1 MADAQQRPINR
12 VIKLIISMSFFA
24 VASMWRAMRWLVGKP
39 AGPTWTILY
48 YHAIRNEQR
57 EAFADQMNVVG
68 RLATAVPLQEM
79 PAAARGKRYC
89 SITFDD
95 GFENTIQ
102 NAVPELAKRKL
113 PATIFV
119 TSGAMGSAADWWPES
134 SPEHKE
140 KIAAAQQIQSLPS
153 DLITIGSHT
162 LTHPKLPLLSETE
175 AKRELSESRMQLEK
189 LLQRRITLF
198 SFPYGE
204 FTPALLELCREA
216 GYERVYTSLPGN
228 ALCNPTAFAVGR
240 VSAEP
245 SDWPL
250 EFHLKVL
257 GAYAW
262 LPPAISIKRSLMR
275 FLPAKSMPLHERALQ
290 NPTA

>member
-1 MADAQQRPINR
+1 MADAQHRPVNR

-24 VASMWRAMRWLVGKP
+24 VASVWRSMRWLMGKS

-48 YHAIRNEQR
+48 YHAIRDEQR
-57 EAFADQMNVVG
+57 EAFADQMDVIG
-68 RLATAVPLQEM
+68 RLATAVPLQGL
-79 PAAARGKRYC
+79 PAPANRYC

-102 NAVPELAKRKL
+102 NAVPELVKRKL

-119 TSGAMGSAADWWPES
+119 TGGAMGSAAGWWPES
-134 SPEHKE
+134 SPERKE
-140 KIAAAQQIQSLPS
+140 KIAGAEQIQNLPD
-153 DLITIGSHT
+153 DLISIGSHT
-162 LTHPKLPLLSETE
+162 LTHPRLPLLSETE
-175 AKRELSESRMQLEK
+175 AKHELLESRMKLEK

-216 GYERVYTSLPGN
+216 GYERVYTSFPGN
-228 ALCNPTAFAVGR
+228 ARCSPPAFAVGR

-245 SDWPL
+245 SDWPV
-250 EFHLKVL
+250 EFRLKVL

-262 LPPAISIKRSLMR
+262 LPRAISVKRSIMR
-275 FLPAKSMPLHERALQ
+275 FLPAKSMPMHERALQ
-290 NPTA
+290 NPAA